1 VDEGNLNGAEAEA
14 GKVVKRIAL
23 KYCGGCDCTYDR
35 LDYAKKLKIAAEGHV
50 EWVSMDDG
58 GFDTILMIHGC
69 PVACPEEKLEP
80 GHPWRIVSVIDDRF
94 APEEVIK
101 KLLERGEK

>member
-1 VDEGNLNGAEAEA
+1 M
-14 GKVVKRIAL
+14 KRIAL

-35 LDYAKKLKIAAEGHV
+35 LEFAKKLKKAAEGRI
-50 EWVSMDDG
+50 EWVTMDDG

-80 GHPWRIVSVIDDRF
+80 GHPWRIISVIDEKIPAERI
-94 APEEVIK
+94 VQR
-101 KLLERGEK
+101 LLNEYEG

>member
-1 VDEGNLNGAEAEA
+1 MGASHRWGICSGQVRVA
-14 GKVVKRIAL
+14 VKRVAL

-35 LDYAKKLKIAAEGHV
+35 LEYAKKLKKAAEGHI

-69 PVACPEEKLEP
+69 HVACPEELGARSP
-80 GHPWRIVSVIDDRF
+80 LANPVGHR
-94 APEEVIK
+94 
-101 KLLERGEK
+101 

>member
-1 VDEGNLNGAEAEA
+1 M
-14 GKVVKRIAL
+14 KRIAL

-35 LDYAKKLKIAAEGHV
+35 LEYAKKIKSAAEGRI
-50 EWVSMDDG
+50 EWVSKNDG

-69 PVACPEEKLEP
+69 HVACLEKKIESD
-80 GHPWRIVSVIDDRF
+80 HSWRIISVIDDRV
-94 APEEVIK
+94 APKKIID